1 MADYLSYKILVIDD
15 SPGNIEIIFNIL
27 RDNKYKTL
35 VATSGKEGFKIA
47 LETQPSLI
55 ITDWDMPDF
64 DGIET
69 IKLFK
74 SEPSTSN
81 IPIIMATGKMTSSED
96 LQTALEAGAMDYVR
110 KPIDKIEL
118 LARVRSAI
126 LLIRE
131 MNKTIRLEK
140 IIAEKEKKE
149 LLQKLEQSKTELTK
163 AATRLVHSSNTIC
176 EINDKITGITTK
188 LDDKHKLEINKF
200 ITHIKANSATIN
212 WREFETI
219 FAEVHG
225 DFLVR
230 LKNEFPGISK
240 NEQKL
245 CVLLK
250 LNMTT
255 KDISAITFQSLQAIE
270 KARYRL
276 RKKLKL
282 GSDENLN
289 LFLQQL

>member
-1 MADYLSYKILVIDD
+1 MINLPSYNILVIDD
-15 SPGNIEIIFNIL
+15 SPGNIEIIFNTL
-27 RDNKYKTL
+27 HENNYKIL
-35 VATSGKEGFKIA
+35 VATNGKDGFKIA
-47 LETQPSLI
+47 METQPSLI

-64 DGIET
+64 DGIDT
-69 IKLFK
+69 IKLLK
-74 SEPSTSN
+74 TEPSTSQ

-96 LQTALEAGAMDYVR
+96 LQAALEAGAIDYIR

-131 MNKTIRLEK
+131 MNKTIRLER
-140 IIAEKEKKE
+140 IIAESEKKE
-149 LLQKLEQSKTELTK
+149 LLHKLEQSKIELAK
-163 AATRLVHSSNTIC
+163 AGTRLVQSSNTIYEISLKINQITAKLDNKYRN
-176 EINDKITGITTK
+176 EIN
-188 LDDKHKLEINKF
+188 EIINSA
-200 ITHIKANSATIN
+200 KANSVTIN
-212 WREFETI
+212 WVEFETI

-230 LKNEFPGISK
+230 LNREFPDLSK

-245 CVLLK
+245 CILLK
-250 LNMTT
+250 LNMSS